1 MRVGGAR
8 APRSW
13 RVGVATLLTSR
24 LTFLRMRL
32 AHGLI
37 ATRLTTLPLAALA
50 PALLAAQAA
59 PVAPAIT
66 FSGEVRTRSEVDR
79 PDGPSSADASTAVR
93 SRLAAR
99 ARLHDGVRLVVGLQS
114 NRMLDANAGPETTDA
129 LDVYEGY
136 LEVGSAPGSVPLA
149 LRAGRHELGV
159 GNERLVGRRNWS
171 NTKHSFDGVRLLAG
185 PTGASTASAAA
196 PWSAAA
202 FAVTPAERT
211 RVAGASAWP
220 THRIFGVSA
229 TRTPAGLPGATAEAL
244 VVHDRGA
251 RSGGREVVGRT
262 TVSGRYRVGRLA
274 GLGAE
279 LEGAVQT
286 GSRRLLADT
295 AAGRTESIG
304 AWMLAARLGTPA
316 RAGRRLTAAVGA
328 DLLSGDASAADD
340 RHGAF
345 DTLHGSNHGFYGA
358 ADIAGG
364 NPANTLRGRGLLDVL
379 TTSTLVVSRSV
390 SVRTDLHRFAPVRG
404 GGLLGWEGD
413 VIVPLRLLP
422 GTAVDVGYSVF
433 RAGEAGAALEL
444 GRAGRT
450 RGWGYLQISAG
461 F

>member
-13 RVGVATLLTSR
+13 RVGVATPLTFR

-37 ATRLTTLPLAALA
+37 ATRLTALPLAALV
-50 PALLAAQAA
+50 PTLLAAQAA

-136 LEVGSAPGSVPLA
+136 LEVGSTQEGVPLA

-159 GNERLVGRRNWS
+159 GNERLIGRRNWS

-185 PTGASTASAAA
+185 PSAPAA
-196 PWSAAA
+196 WSAAA

-229 TRTPAGLPGATAEAL
+229 ARTPAGLPGATAEAI

-304 AWMLAARLGTPA
+304 AWMVAARLGTPA

-328 DLLSGDASAADD
+328 DLLSGDASPADG

-345 DTLHGSNHGFYGA
+345 DTLHGSNHSFYGA

-379 TTSTLVVSRSV
+379 TTSTLVVSRQV
-390 SVRTDLHRFAPVRG
+390 SVRTDLHRFAPVQG
-404 GGLLGWEGD
+404 GGLLGWEAD

-450 RGWGYLQISAG
+450 RGWGYLQISAA